1 MLRIATAPGS
11 VNWEVLSAQPAA
23 PHLVAQ
29 RVAVDAEGSRGLAL
43 VSLVLLENAPQKMC
57 FDLAHRLIDADP
69 AGDHFADKILEP
81 PV

>member
-1 MLRIATAPGS
+1 MLTIATAAGS
-11 VNWEVLSAQPAA
+11 VNLASPSAQPAA

-57 FDLAHRLIDADP
+57 FELAHRLIHADS